1 MTSLYDLQQLPPL
14 DRYHYFINTLAETGE
29 LWTLIDEN
37 GNFALFEVEHTTV
50 ISFWPEE
57 HFIESNLTPDWIDCI
72 PFKLDMDALE
82 ETVIPFIR
90 QNKHQINI
98 FPVDAKIGHIV
109 ALNDF
114 VTDINRE
121 LENY

>member
-1 MTSLYDLQQLPPL
+1 MITSLPSL
-14 DRYHYFINTLAETGE
+14 DRYKHFISSLTETGE
-29 LWTLIDEN
+29 LWTLIDDT
-37 GNFALFEVEHTTV
+37 GSFALFEVEQTTV

-57 HFIESNLTPDWIDCI
+57 HFIESNLTPDWVDCI

-90 QNKHQINI
+90 QNNYFINV

-114 VTDINRE
+114 VRDINRE

>member
-1 MTSLYDLQQLPPL
+1 MTSSNLQNHSPY
-14 DRYHYFINTLAETGE
+14 DRYHHFITTLAETGE
-29 LWTLIDEN
+29 LWTLIDDT
-37 GNFALFEVEHTTV
+37 GSFALFEVEHKTV

-90 QNKHQINI
+90 QNHYLINV

-109 ALNDF
+109 TLNDF
-114 VTDINRE
+114 VRNLNSNLKD
-121 LENY
+121 